1 MTRITR
7 RDLGRLAA
15 ASATAAGAASVARPA
30 AAQAPS
36 GPPIRIGY
44 SMSLTGGLAGNGR
57 PALVAHRIWA
67 QDVNA
72 RGGLLGRPVELVHY
86 DDQSNGAQVPG
97 IYTKL
102 IDVDRVDLVVSG
114 YATAIIAPAMPIVM
128 QRGMTF
134 VTLLGTGVNHE
145 FRYDRHFNIC
155 PVGADV
161 KETFAKGYMDIAMAM
176 DPRPRSIA
184 IAALDAD
191 FPQRAV
197 ESARHLARERG
208 LRIVYDRS
216 YPPGTV
222 DFSPIMRAIQAAR
235 PDLVYISSY
244 PPDSAGLLRA
254 ASELRM
260 SARIFGGAMIGPQ
273 ISAQKAQLGPILNNM
288 VNWDIYAPEPTM
300 QFPGVESLLTRYR
313 EIAARENT
321 DALGLYV
328 PPLAYAQMQVVE
340 QAVRRAGRLDQAALA
355 ADMRAN
361 EFDTVIGKLRF
372 DRLGEWTEERNLYVQ
387 FQNVTDG
394 NLERFAR
401 PGTQVILYP
410 PRFRSG
416 ELRTPY
422 GAGPT

>member
-1 MTRITR
+1 MDSFTR
-7 RDLGRLAA
+7 RDLGRV
-15 ASATAAGAASVARPA
+15 AAGAAAAAVAARPA
-30 AAQAPS
+30 SAQAPS

-57 PALVAHRIWA
+57 PALVAHQIWA
-67 QDVNA
+67 QDVNS
-72 RGGLLGRPVELVHY
+72 RGGLPGRPVELVHY

-102 IDVDRVDLVVSG
+102 IDVDKVDLVVSG
-114 YATAIIAPAMPIVM
+114 YATAIIAPAMPVVM
-128 QRGMTF
+128 QRQMTF

-155 PVGADV
+155 PVGSDV

-176 DPRPRSIA
+176 DPRPRTIA

-191 FPQRAV
+191 FCQRAV
-197 ESARHLARERG
+197 ESARHLARQHG
-208 LRIVYDRS
+208 LRVVYDRS

-260 SARIFGGAMIGPQ
+260 SARMFGGAMIGPQ
-273 ISAQKAQLGPILNNM
+273 IYAQKAQLGPILNNM

-300 QFPGVESLLTRYR
+300 QFPGVNALLTRYR
-313 EIAARENT
+313 EVAARENT

-340 QAVRRAGRLDQAALA
+340 QAVKRVGRIDQAALA
-355 ADMRAN
+355 ADMHASTF
-361 EFDTVIGKLRF
+361 ETVIGDLKF

-387 FQNVTDG
+387 FQGVTDG

-410 PRFRSG
+410 ERFRSG
-416 ELRTPY
+416 TLRTPY
-422 GAGPT
+422 GAGTT

>member
-1 MTRITR
+1 MDRITR
-7 RDLGRLAA
+7 RDLGRLTAA
-15 ASATAAGAASVARPA
+15 AAATAAGARPA
-30 AAQAPS
+30 SAQAPS

-57 PALVAHRIWA
+57 PALVAHQIWA
-67 QDVNA
+67 QDVNS

-102 IDVDRVDLVVSG
+102 IDVDKVDLVVSG
-114 YATAIIAPAMPIVM
+114 YATAIIAPAMPVVM

-155 PVGADV
+155 PVGSDV
-161 KETFAKGYMDIAMAM
+161 KETFAKGYMDIAMAI
-176 DPRPRSIA
+176 DPKPRTIA
-184 IAALDAD
+184 LAALDAD
-191 FPQRAV
+191 FTQRAV
-197 ESARHLARERG
+197 ESARHLARQHG
-208 LRIVYDRS
+208 LRVVYDRS

-222 DFSPIMRAIQAAR
+222 DFSPIMRSIQAAR
-235 PDLVYISSY
+235 PDLVYIGSY

-300 QFPGVESLLTRYR
+300 QFPGVDALLRRYR
-313 EIAARENT
+313 EVAARENT

-328 PPLAYAQMQVVE
+328 PPLAYAQMQVLE
-340 QAVRRAGRLDQAALA
+340 QAVKRVGKIDQAALA
-355 ADMRAN
+355 ADMHAHP
-361 EFDTVIGKLRF
+361 FDTVIGELRF
-372 DRLGEWTEERNLYVQ
+372 DRLGEWTEERNLYIQ

-410 PRFRSG
+410 ERFRSG
-416 ELRTPY
+416 TLRTPY
-422 GAGPT
+422 GAGST

>member
-1 MTRITR
+1 MDRITR
-7 RDLGRLAA
+7 RDLGRLTAA
-15 ASATAAGAASVARPA
+15 AAATAAGARPA
-30 AAQAPS
+30 SAQAPS

-57 PALVAHRIWA
+57 PALVAHQIWA
-67 QDVNA
+67 QDVNS

-86 DDQSNGAQVPG
+86 DDQSNSAQVPG

-102 IDVDRVDLVVSG
+102 IDVDKVDLVVSG
-114 YATAIIAPAMPIVM
+114 YATAIIAPAMPVVM

-155 PVGADV
+155 PVGSDV

-176 DPRPRSIA
+176 DPKPRTIA
-184 IAALDAD
+184 LAALDAD
-191 FPQRAV
+191 FTQRAV
-197 ESARHLARERG
+197 ESARHLARQHG
-208 LRIVYDRS
+208 LRVVYDRS

-222 DFSPIMRAIQAAR
+222 DFSPIMRSIQAAR
-235 PDLVYISSY
+235 PDLVYIGSY

-300 QFPGVESLLTRYR
+300 QFPGVDALLRRYR
-313 EIAARENT
+313 EVAARENT

-328 PPLAYAQMQVVE
+328 PPLAYAQMQVLE
-340 QAVRRAGRLDQAALA
+340 QAVKRVGKVDQAALA
-355 ADMRAN
+355 ADMHAN
-361 EFDTVIGKLRF
+361 SFDTVIGELRF
-372 DRLGEWTEERNLYVQ
+372 DRLGEWTEERNLYIQ

-410 PRFRSG
+410 ERFRSG
-416 ELRTPY
+416 TLRTPY
-422 GAGPT
+422 GAGST

>member
-1 MTRITR
+1 MSRITR
-7 RDLGRLAA
+7 RDLGRAAIGAA
-15 ASATAAGAASVARPA
+15 ALSVPA
-30 AAQAPS
+30 EAVRAQAPS
-36 GPPIRIGY
+36 GAPIRIGY

-57 PALVAHRIWA
+57 PALVAHQIWA
-67 QDVNA
+67 QDVNS

-102 IDVDRVDLVVSG
+102 IDVDKVDLVVSG

-128 QRGMTF
+128 QRQMTF

-155 PVGADV
+155 PVGSEV
-161 KETFAKGYMDIAMAM
+161 KETFAKGYMDIAMSM
-176 DPRPRSIA
+176 DPRPRTIA

-197 ESARHLARERG
+197 ESARYLAQRHG

-222 DFSPIMRAIQAAR
+222 DYSPIIRSIQAAR

-254 ASELRM
+254 ASELRLT
-260 SARIFGGAMIGPQ
+260 ARIFGGAMIGPQ

-288 VNWDIYAPEPTM
+288 VNWDIYAPGPTM
-300 QFPGVESLLTRYR
+300 QFPGVNALLTRYR
-313 EIAARENT
+313 EVAARENT

-328 PPLAYAQMQVVE
+328 PPLAYAQMQVLE
-340 QAVRRAGRLDQAALA
+340 QAVKRAGRLDQAALA
-355 ADMRAN
+355 ADMHAN
-361 EFDTVIGKLRF
+361 AFDTVIGELKF
-372 DRLGEWTEERNLYVQ
+372 DRLGEWTEERNLYIQ
-387 FQNVTDG
+387 FQDVTDG

-410 PRFRSG
+410 QRFRSG
-416 ELRTPY
+416 TLRTPY
-422 GAGPT
+422 GAGST

>member
-1 MTRITR
+1 MKTITR
-7 RDLGRLAA
+7 RDLGRLSAA
-15 ASATAAGAASVARPA
+15 AAATAAGARTAS
-30 AAQAPS
+30 AQAPS

-57 PALVAHRIWA
+57 PALVAHQIWV
-67 QDVNA
+67 QDVNS
-72 RGGLLGRPVELVHY
+72 RGGLLGRPVEIVHY

-102 IDVDRVDLVVSG
+102 IDVDKVDLVVSG
-114 YATAIIAPAMPIVM
+114 YSTAIIAPAMPIVM
-128 QRGMTF
+128 QRQMAF

-155 PVGADV
+155 PVGSEV

-176 DPRPRSIA
+176 DPRPRTIA

-197 ESARHLARERG
+197 ESARFLAQRHG
-208 LRIVYDRS
+208 LRVVYDRS

-260 SARIFGGAMIGPQ
+260 SARMFGGAMIGPQ

-288 VNWDIYAPEPTM
+288 VNWDIYSPEPTM
-300 QFPGVESLLTRYR
+300 QFPGVNALLTRYR

-328 PPLAYAQMQVVE
+328 PPLAYSQMQVLE
-340 QAVRRAGRLDQAALA
+340 QAVKRVGRIDQAALS
-355 ADMRAN
+355 ADMHAN
-361 EFDTVIGKLRF
+361 AFDTVIGELKF

-387 FQNVTDG
+387 FQGVTDG

-410 PRFRSG
+410 QRFRSG
-416 ELRTPY
+416 TLRTPY
-422 GAGPT
+422 GAGTT